1 MRRGDRGMGE
11 LGYGDWE
18 DGEWMIEGMGE
29 IGAGRCAGGF
39 CCVEDRWFSC
49 RRRTIP
55 PAFGPPPFTVRVM
68 EREKLSFAFPYANNE
83 NASLGWLAVPCIAVI
98 E

>member
-1 MRRGDRGMGE
+1 MVIGRMDDG
-11 LGYGDWE
+11 
-18 DGEWMIEGMGE
+18 GEWVEMNDRRNGRNRSRSLYGVAVWRGGDFVTAEGQSL
-29 IGAGRCAGGF
+29 R
-39 CCVEDRWFSC
+39 
-49 RRRTIP
+49 P
-55 PAFGPPPFTVRVM
+55 FGPPPFTVRVM